1 MTRRVLLIVLS
12 VLTTIGLI
20 VGGTSWWT
28 LRQLDAIPRFDAS
41 ESSTILTPEV
51 DADDSISSF
60 LLFSVGSYGL
70 APGEGQ
76 RLGIGRG
83 RAAMADG
90 LTDSIMLILSNPKTG
105 QIGVVSIP
113 RDTWIAERGRRI
125 NAAYNAG
132 GLSALLDDVELL
144 TGIRPQHQVALNFAA
159 FADAVDA
166 AGGVDIEI
174 PFQVKDQDAKL
185 LITEPGCVHLSGV
198 DALAFSRARHWRISD
213 DGISWRNDA
222 TSSDWGRVD
231 RQQAIVRAII
241 AKISG
246 PQFLTS
252 VPSLL
257 GAAQRN
263 LILDPGL
270 TTGRLI
276 TLANAWR
283 HGVNNLS
290 AATYPGVGF
299 TTDAGASVIG
309 PSIFEG
315 KAIVTEL
322 AAAVG
327 FPIDGV
333 IPVSAV
339 VTDSSTITSTTANG
353 SAGQGSTPT
362 AAAAPTTSASPA
374 ATRAPAWRP
383 ATNGSGLGGTKY
395 PVCSDGHAPRL

>member
-1 MTRRVLLIVLS
+1 MTRRIMLVVLS
-12 VLTTIGLI
+12 VLTVVGLI

-28 LRQLDAIPRFDAS
+28 IHQIDNIPRFAAAEQPS
-41 ESSTILTPEV
+41 VVAPV
-51 DADDSISSF
+51 AADDAVTSF

-70 APGEGQ
+70 ADGDGQ
-76 RLGIGRG
+76 RLGIGRA

-90 LTDSIMLILSNPKTG
+90 LTDSIMLILSNPKSG
-105 QIGVVSIP
+105 QVGVISIP
-113 RDTWIAERGRRI
+113 RDTWIEERGRRI

-166 AGGVDIEI
+166 AGGVDIEL

-213 DGISWRNDA
+213 DGVNWRNDA

-241 AKISG
+241 SKISG

-252 VPSLL
+252 VPALL

-283 HGVNNLS
+283 HGVGNLS

-299 TTDAGASVIG
+299 NTTAGASVIG
-309 PSIFEG
+309 PSLYEG
-315 KAIVTEL
+315 QAIVAAL
-322 AAAVG
+322 AAKVG
-327 FPIDGV
+327 FPLPGADANDGLV
-333 IPVSAV
+333 SDAGTDVFGDTTTSTVAPVGQK
-339 VTDSSTITSTTANG
+339 SSTG
-353 SAGQGSTPT
+353 SVT
-362 AAAAPTTSASPA
+362 
-374 ATRAPAWRP
+374 AWRP
-383 ATNGSGLGGTKY
+383 ATDQSGLGGAKY
-395 PVCSDGHAPRL
+395 PVCNNGHDPRVPSN